1 MSTASPSPRAMQLAA
16 SAFGALMIGRTIGMA
31 LTPALLTHEPL
42 WLIVLGPFL
51 ANFIL
56 VAPLVEPWHYWLTA
70 TLCAWAQCALG
81 YTFGHVCGPRARD
94 WLLKHRLISAG
105 ALARMTRWLDR
116 AAPLVISLFPGPV
129 MSALAGI
136 GGARPRSY
144 YPAMLVSQVGWIVA
158 CFYFGAL
165 IAGAIERLRAVVA
178 QHALALTVVSALLV
192 VVAVWRRRSARVVD
206 PP

>member
-1 MSTASPSPRAMQLAA
+1 MTPSSPRAMRLAA
-16 SAFGALMIGRTIGMA
+16 AGFGALMLGRAVGMA
-31 LTPALLTHEPL
+31 LTPALLTYEPL

-56 VAPLVEPWHYWLTA
+56 VAPLVEPWHYALVA
-70 TLCAWAQCALG
+70 TGFAWAQCVVG

-94 WLLKHRLISAG
+94 WLLKHRLVSG
-105 ALARMTRWLDR
+105 RTLARVTRWLDR
-116 AAPLVISLFPGPV
+116 AAPLVISLLPGPV

-144 YPAMLVSQVGWIVA
+144 YPAMIVSQVGWIIA

-165 IAGAIERLRAVVA
+165 IASAIERLRAMVA
-178 QHALALTVVSALLV
+178 QHALALTVLSALLV
-192 VVAVWRRRSARVVD
+192 AVALVWRRRSARA
-206 PP
+206 